1 MALRV
6 QRAPFRRAF
15 RRRGA
20 ARGLPAGPRGAAAA
34 TKIKSFGAAFVGNS
48 CVLTPLRP
56 RQFRHGTC
64 ASEDATRKPRSSFRA
79 CNEESAEAQAAATVA
94 SFRRSPEG
102 RAMASRVSEDFVRQL
117 QGFCLTTAEI
127 LYRLPDHLSLLQ
139 TYVWQDYDLAPEFP
153 ALHKFLDFWDN
164 SLDGPLHSVR
174 VAHVRLVG
182 PTEIRTIKAQFAL
195 H

>member
-1 MALRV
+1 
-6 QRAPFRRAF
+6 
-15 RRRGA
+15 
-20 ARGLPAGPRGAAAA
+20 
-34 TKIKSFGAAFVGNS
+34 
-48 CVLTPLRP
+48 
-56 RQFRHGTC
+56 
-64 ASEDATRKPRSSFRA
+64 
-79 CNEESAEAQAAATVA
+79 
-94 SFRRSPEG
+94 
-102 RAMASRVSEDFVRQL
+102 MASRVSEDFVRQL

-182 PTEIRTIKAQFAL
+182 PAEIRTVKAQFVL